1 MAQKQNRS
9 RYAILGILSYRPM
22 SGYDVQKF
30 FADIAGFWQ
39 ESYGQIYP
47 NLRQLLAE
55 GLVSKQVEEREKGP
69 NRHVYALTAVGQQE
83 LHTWLQQTAE
93 PLPVRNEL
101 LLKLIFGHEAGP
113 AATRR
118 QLETYREQITADMG
132 NLRIVEAWQEA
143 QMDEG
148 DPHALYRRMAVRHAL
163 RTNQALLIWCDEC
176 LAELEELV
184 IE

>member
-9 RYAILGILSYRPM
+9 RYAILGMLSYQPM
-22 SGYDVQKF
+22 SGYDIQKF

-47 NLRQLLAE
+47 NLRRLLAE
-55 GLVSKQVEEREKGP
+55 GLVSKEVEERNGGP
-69 NRHVYALTAVGQQE
+69 NRHVYSLTAVGQQE

-101 LLKLIFGHEAGP
+101 LLKLIFGHEAGIE
-113 AATRR
+113 ATRR
-118 QLETYREQITADMG
+118 QLEAYREQVTADIG
-132 NLRIVEAWQEA
+132 NLHIVEAWQEA

-148 DPHALYRRMAVRHAL
+148 DPHALYRRMAVRYAL
-163 RTNQALLIWCDEC
+163 HTNQAVLIWCDEC
-176 LAELEELV
+176 LAELNGD
-184 IE
+184 

>member
-9 RYAILGILSYRPM
+9 RYAILGMLSYQPM
-22 SGYDVQKF
+22 SGYDIQKF

-55 GLVSKQVEEREKGP
+55 GLVSKQVEERDKGP
-69 NRHVYALTAVGQQE
+69 NRHLYALTANGRQALQ
-83 LHTWLQQTAE
+83 TWLSQTAE

-101 LLKLIFGHEAGP
+101 LLKLIFGYEAGIE
-113 AATRR
+113 ATRR
-118 QLETYREQITADMG
+118 QIETYREQVTADIG
-132 NLRIVEAWQEA
+132 NLHIVEAWQEA

-148 DPHALYRRMAVRHAL
+148 DPHARFRRMAVRHAL
-163 RTNQALLIWCDEC
+163 HTNQALITWCDEC
-176 LAELEELV
+176 LAELNRD
-184 IE
+184 